1 MILRARQQQIEFP
14 RPAMVMGIVNVTP
27 DSFSDGGRYSTVD
40 QAVRHGLELVSEGAE
55 IIDVGGEST
64 RPGAMAVTA
73 EEEMARVVPV
83 IRELAGKVKAVIS
96 VDTMKPSV
104 ARAAVEAG
112 ALIVNDVATNSA
124 DPEMAR
130 VLADTGAAYVLMH
143 MQGVP
148 RTMQASP
155 VYSDVVGEVSCF
167 FDFQMSRL
175 MAAGVDAE
183 QIVLDVGI
191 GFGKLL
197 EHNLRLVGQISRFN
211 RWNRPVLLG
220 VSKKTFIGQHS
231 GAPVEKRLPGS
242 LACACW
248 AVQNGVQIIRVHDVA
263 ATIQAVRMTEAL
275 MAQEHDDG

>member
-1 MILRARQQQIEFP
+1 
-14 RPAMVMGIVNVTP
+14 MGIVNVTP
-27 DSFSDGGRYSTVD
+27 DSFSDGGRYSTVE
-40 QAVRHGLELVSEGAE
+40 QAVKHGLELVAEGAE

-64 RPGAMAVTA
+64 RPGAMAVDA
-73 EEEMARVVPV
+73 EEEEARVVPV
-83 IRELAGKVKAVIS
+83 IRELANKSKVLIS

-112 ALIVNDVATNSA
+112 ASIVNDVATNSA
-124 DPEMAR
+124 NPEMAR
-130 VLADTGAAYVLMH
+130 VVAETGAAYVLMH
-143 MQGVP
+143 MQGMP
-148 RTMQASP
+148 RTMQMSP
-155 VYSDVVGEVSCF
+155 MYSNVVSEVSEF
-167 FDFQMSRL
+167 FDAHMSRL
-175 MAAGVDAE
+175 VAAGVGAE

-197 EHNLRLVGQISRFN
+197 EHNLRLIGQI
-211 RWNRPVLLG
+211 RWFKKWDRPVLLG

-263 ATIQAVRMTEAL
+263 ATVQAIRMTEAL
-275 MAQEHDDG
+275 MAQQHDDG